1 MANVTVSEVLCF
13 IANKFSVL
21 TKLQL
26 KSILVGF
33 YTEEELIVAKDGLF
47 ASSAKLNV
55 DGLPRPVKRARG
67 DNRAKLTAD
76 DLLDLYMCLDEKGC
90 LDRLPTYV
98 ARNLERVPSV
108 KLEDMELYC
117 VSQKLESLDKR
128 LSAVESVNA
137 KLDRVMVQLDTQQA
151 NITDVV
157 EKVSSAATFKDA
169 CSQLDRVMVQLDT
182 QQANITDVVEKV
194 SSAATFKDACGQ
206 LDHHPTEAAS
216 ALVVVDT
223 DKADS
228 GGWHTVHRKSD
239 GARNSRRQAIR
250 VRGTKVGITD
260 DAVKAIPRKPVL
272 AAFVSRLH
280 RDTTDEELTT
290 YLTREGMKGVV
301 CRRLEP
307 KDGQTFRTSAF
318 YVSCCVESAE
328 LFYNEECWPA
338 GVELRDWVYKR

>member
-33 YTEEELIVAKDGLF
+33 YTQEELIVAKDGLF

-157 EKVSSAATFKDA
+157 EKVSST
-169 CSQLDRVMVQLDT
+169 
-182 QQANITDVVEKV
+182 
-194 SSAATFKDACGQ
+194 ATFKDACGQ

-260 DAVKAIPRKPVL
+260 DAVKVVPRKPVL

>member
-137 KLDRVMVQLDTQQA
+137 K
-151 NITDVV
+151 
-157 EKVSSAATFKDA
+157 
-169 CSQLDRVMVQLDT
+169 LDRVMVQLDT